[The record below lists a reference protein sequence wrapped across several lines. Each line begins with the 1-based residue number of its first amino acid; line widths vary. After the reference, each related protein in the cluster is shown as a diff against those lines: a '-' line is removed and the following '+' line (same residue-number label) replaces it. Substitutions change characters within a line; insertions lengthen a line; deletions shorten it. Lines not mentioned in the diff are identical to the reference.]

1 MKNKLKF
8 LIKQSLERK
17 TKTKWFLVA
26 NIALAVLIIGIIN
39 IDSVIKFFGGDFDS
53 KTNIYVIDNT
63 NKAYSY
69 LMVI

>member
-39 IDSVIKFFGGDFDS
+39 IDSVIKFS
-53 KTNIYVIDNT
+53 EEISTLKLIY
-63 NKAYSY
+63 
-69 LMVI
+69 M